1 MTGFVKRVRQKLAP
15 SCIVKGRLRKEG
27 CQVRMTGAPDPRL
40 IVDFDKPGA
49 PLSSST
55 VRCDYL
61 LIAEG
66 ADGFGRVVLLE
77 LKRGRLHAGQVVRQ
91 LQQGASAA
99 EDFISR
105 DERVKF
111 FPVAA
116 SGSASKHDRNALR
129 KKTSKVRF
137 HGHAEA
143 VRRISCR
150 ENLADVLR
158 S

>member
-1 MTGFVKRVRQKLAP
+1 VTGLVKRVRQKLNP
-15 SCIVKGRLRKEG
+15 SCLVKGRLRKEG
-27 CQVRMTGAPDPRL
+27 CNIPMTGAPDTRL

-49 PLSSST
+49 PLSSSE

-66 ADGFGRVVLLE
+66 ADGFGLVVPLE
-77 LKRGRLHAGQVVRQ
+77 LKRGRLHADKVVRQ
-91 LQQGASAA
+91 LQHAASAA

-111 FPVAA
+111 RPVAA
-116 SGSASKHDRNALR
+116 SGSASKYDRRTLR

-137 HGHAEA
+137 HGHAEP

-150 ENLADVLR
+150 EHLAGVLR